1 MLTHSHRVSVLSLML
16 ALTALSAIRTTVAQ
30 EVSTSP
36 SFAASSTTLAP
47 LPGEAPSAEPAS
59 ACTSCNGLLAG
70 SATVPVPVSIS
81 AMPTAATVGPTI
93 AATSIAVRRRASAPA
108 SLASRRH
115 GGRGQP
121 EILMIVGGAA
131 LLVGLVIGGG
141 AGDAIAIGGG
151 VAGLIGLYQYLQ

>member
-1 MLTHSHRVSVLSLML
+1 MLTHSPRARALSLML
-16 ALTALSAIRTTVAQ
+16 ALTALSAIRTAGAQ
-30 EVSTSP
+30 ERSP
-36 SFAASSTTLAP
+36 SSSSGVRSTTPAP
-47 LPGEAPSAEPAS
+47 LAAEAPSVEPAW
-59 ACTSCNGLLAG
+59 ACRSCTGLLALRV
-70 SATVPVPVSIS
+70 TVSSPVSIS

-93 AATSIAVRRRASAPA
+93 ASASIAVRNASTPA
-108 SLASRRH
+108 TLAARHH
-115 GGRGQP
+115 GGMGQP